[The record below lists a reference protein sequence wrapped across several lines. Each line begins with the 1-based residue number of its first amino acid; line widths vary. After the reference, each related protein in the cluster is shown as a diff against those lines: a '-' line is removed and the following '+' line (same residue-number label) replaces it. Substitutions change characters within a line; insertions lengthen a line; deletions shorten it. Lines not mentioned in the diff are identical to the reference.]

1 MVKKIKKSISKKRKI
16 IVLFSI
22 GVVVVLFGVLSW
34 QYFYPVYNTA
44 VRKDRIVAI
53 YNSLKLDDT
62 YQLTS
67 QSVFGDKRVYE
78 WDSGRSFSSSMQYAH
93 GKNVDVTVAELT
105 KAITNAG
112 FVYFEEPY
120 PGSMYVQLH
129 FKSAKGEY
137 IRMTVSSKVRD
148 DALRNA
154 YLMGV
159 TPTPAEY
166 NLDKNIG
173 PSNVTL
179 KVNLDDNNE

>member
-22 GVVVVLFGVLSW
+22 GVVVVLFGVLAW
-34 QYFYPVYNTA
+34 QYFYPVYNNA

-53 YNSLKLDDT
+53 YNSLKLNDT

-67 QSVFGDKRVYE
+67 QSVFGEKRIYE
-78 WDSGRSFSSSMQYAH
+78 WDSGRSYSSSMQYAH
-93 GKNVDVTVAELT
+93 GKNVDVTVAELS

-120 PGSMYVQLH
+120 PGASYVQLH
-129 FKSAKGEY
+129 FKSAKSEY
-137 IRMTVSSKVRD
+137 LRMTVSSKLRD
-148 DALRNA
+148 DAIRNKF
-154 YLMGV
+154 LMGV
-159 TPTPAEY
+159 TPSADDY
-166 NLDKNIG
+166 NLNWNTG
-173 PSNVTL
+173 PSNVTI